1 MQTRA
6 RRIVRWTAVIAA
18 AGAVAAL
25 GVAQAGG
32 GRGPGGYGF
41 GGPGFAMMGMG
52 PMRGL
57 MADLDLTDDQKG
69 QLRTIVRNGWEQSAT
84 QRARLDELR
93 RQIEASVRTNGFNEA
108 EVRALV
114 DSGTPV
120 MADLVVEMVRGMSE
134 MRAVLTPEQQQLFD
148 ARRAEREAKRAERR
162 ARRAEPSSGPGAT
175 PADAT

>member
-1 MQTRA
+1 MQTRT
-6 RRIVRWTAVIAA
+6 RRIVRWTAILAT

-32 GRGPGGYGF
+32 GHGPGSYGF
-41 GGPGFAMMGMG
+41 GGPGFGMMGMG

-57 MADLDLTDDQKG
+57 VADLDLTDDQRH
-69 QLRTIVRNGWEQSAT
+69 QLRTIVRNGWEQSAA

-93 RQIEASVRTNGFNEA
+93 RQIESTVRTNGFNEA

-120 MADLVVEMVRGMSE
+120 MADLMVDMVRGMSE
-134 MRAVLTPEQQQLFD
+134 MRAVLTPEQQQRFD
-148 ARRAEREAKRAERR
+148 AWRAEREAKRAERR
-162 ARRAEPSSGPGAT
+162 ARRAGRSNAAATT

>member
-1 MQTRA
+1 MQTRT
-6 RRIVRWTAVIAA
+6 RRVVRWTAVLAT
-18 AGAVAAL
+18 AGALVAL

-32 GRGPGGYGF
+32 GRGDHGF
-41 GGPGFAMMGMG
+41 GGPGFGMMGMG

-57 MADLDLTDDQKG
+57 FADLDLTDDQKN
-69 QLRTIVRNGWEQSAT
+69 QLRSIVRDGWEQSAA

-93 RQIEASVRTNGFNEA
+93 QQIESTVRTNGFNEA

-120 MADLVVEMVRGMSE
+120 MADLMVDMVRGISE
-134 MRAVLTPEQQQLFD
+134 MRAVLTPEQQQRFD
-148 ARRAEREAKRAERR
+148 AWRAEREAKRAERR
-162 ARRAEPSSGPGAT
+162 ARRAGRSDAAGAT

>member
-1 MQTRA
+1 MQTRT
-6 RRIVRWTAVIAA
+6 RRIVRWTAILAT

-32 GRGPGGYGF
+32 GHGPGSYGF
-41 GGPGFAMMGMG
+41 GGPGFGMMGMG

-57 MADLDLTDDQKG
+57 MADLDLTDDQRH
-69 QLRTIVRNGWEQSAT
+69 QLRTIVRNGWEQSAA

-93 RQIEASVRTNGFNEA
+93 RQIESTVRANGFNEA

-120 MADLVVEMVRGMSE
+120 MADLIVDMVRGMSE
-134 MRAVLTPEQQQLFD
+134 MRAVLTPEQQQRFD
-148 ARRAEREAKRAERR
+148 AWRAEREAQRAERR
-162 ARRAEPSSGPGAT
+162 ARRAGRSNAAAT
-175 PADAT
+175 TPTDAT

>member
-1 MQTRA
+1 MQTRT
-6 RRIVRWTAVIAA
+6 RRIVRWTAILAT

-32 GRGPGGYGF
+32 GHGPGSYGF
-41 GGPGFAMMGMG
+41 GGPGFGMMGMG

-57 MADLDLTDDQKG
+57 VADLDLTDDQRH
-69 QLRTIVRNGWEQSAT
+69 QLRTIVRNGWEQSAA

-93 RQIEASVRTNGFNEA
+93 RQIESTVRANGFNEA

-120 MADLVVEMVRGMSE
+120 MADLIVDMVRGMSE
-134 MRAVLTPEQQQLFD
+134 MRAVLTPEQQQRFD
-148 ARRAEREAKRAERR
+148 AWRAEREAQRAERR
-162 ARRAEPSSGPGAT
+162 ARRAGRSNAAAT
-175 PADAT
+175 TPTDAT